1 MNSDQVNLTN
11 KPNIDMM
18 GQNIDNRPKLNLEK
32 SASNVDPSLK
42 TPVEV
47 VPKAEISPQP
57 QPTSSSNQNAQSQQ
71 QATQTPGTVWSNQL
85 HSNAQ
90 TDRAKIAQS
99 IAQMSAQDDDLIEK
113 EWVDI
118 TEKVIDKT
126 KDDPYNQDEDQHVL
140 SKHYLK
146 KRFNLD
152 VK

>member
-11 KPNIDMM
+11 KPNIDIMS
-18 GQNIDNRPKLNLEK
+18 QNIDNRPKLNLEK
-32 SASNVDPSLK
+32 SAINIDPRMK
-42 TPVEV
+42 KPTEV
-47 VPKAEISPQP
+47 VPKTEMSPRP
-57 QPTSSSNQNAQSQQ
+57 QPTNSSNQTVQAQQQVAQSS
-71 QATQTPGTVWSNQL
+71 GTVWSNQL

>member
-11 KPNIDMM
+11 NPNMISR
-18 GQNIDNRPKLNLEK
+18 QVENKPKLNLGEVSADVHPNPK
-32 SASNVDPSLK
+32 STSE
-42 TPVEV
+42 TPIRPEQS
-47 VPKAEISPQP
+47 PLPQP
-57 QPTSSSNQNAQSQQ
+57 NNSRVQVAQTQQ
-71 QATQTPGTVWSNQL
+71 QASQSSGTVWSNQI

-99 IAQMSAQDDDLIEK
+99 ISKMSAQDDDLIEK
-113 EWVDI
+113 EWVDV
-118 TEKVIDKT
+118 TEKVIET
-126 KDDPYNQDEDQHVL
+126 NKDDPYNEDEDQHVL

>member
-1 MNSDQVNLTN
+1 MNSDQANLINNPNMIRQDVEN
-11 KPNIDMM
+11 KPKLSLGETSVDM
-18 GQNIDNRPKLNLEK
+18 RPTPTN
-32 SASNVDPSLK
+32 PS
-42 TPVEV
+42 TEV
-47 VPKAEISPQP
+47 VARPEHSPRP
-57 QPTSSSNQNAQSQQ
+57 QLRNSGAQIAQTKQ
-71 QATQTPGTVWSNQL
+71 QASQAPGTVWSNQI

-99 IAQMSAQDDDLIEK
+99 ISQMSAQDDDLIEK
-113 EWVDI
+113 EWVDV
-118 TEKVIDKT
+118 TEKVIDAN